1 MELTQQQLS
10 EANSKKMIAGI
21 LAILLGTLGI
31 HKFYLGYNKAGLI
44 MLLVTI
50 FTCFFASAAFGVIGL
65 IEGILYLVKTDEE
78 FYRTYIAQQ
87 KEWF

>member
-10 EANSKKMIAGI
+10 EANSKKVIAGI
-21 LAILLGTLGI
+21 LAILLGTFGI

-50 FTCFFASAAFGVIGL
+50 FTCFIASAAFGVIGL